1 MLKLILL
8 SSIYFIEVYTMSKF
22 IHKILAIMSTLL
34 ILFVVLFSIIFSY
47 LFIQHSQ
54 NVEKS
59 RLESTALSLADS
71 FGKTSTE
78 SLTNIYNNNVLQLI
92 DTVNQAEIWLIDKNS
107 LQISG
112 CKINPN
118 LTYNQL
124 SSNSANEI
132 QEIFSGKNIT
142 STNFNDFT
150 NSQNITIGVPVYS
163 NGQIIGALLLHSQLP
178 TLKFS
183 WYDGI
188 ALMFFCSVLLFIV
201 LIFLLYKLLKRY
213 VIPLQVL
220 NNFIDKMLQHN
231 YNTRLKSTSN
241 DEISLLAQKLNSL
254 ASHLQNVES
263 SCQLKTQA
271 SSNIII
277 KTAYKL
283 HTPIKNLKQN
293 LKDFSNIYIH
303 CNPTPIEE
311 MHKNIDRISSITT
324 NLLDLSEL
332 NCQEFKLQK
341 DLLNIIEILKQSIE
355 SRQKF
360 ANEKQ
365 ISLHLNINLA
375 QNIILYT
382 GDKNRLKQ
390 MFSETI
396 DKALQLYPQNSD
408 LNININED
416 DDNYYI
422 YLQNT
427 NNEIT
432 ISDLPEMFQ
441 QFYKPEVDDSLLN
454 SIELKIAHHLASLHH
469 IKLTYEQINDNYTI
483 FKFIIAK

>member
-1 MLKLILL
+1 
-8 SSIYFIEVYTMSKF
+8 
-22 IHKILAIMSTLL
+22 
-34 ILFVVLFSIIFSY
+34 
-47 LFIQHSQ
+47 
-54 NVEKS
+54 
-59 RLESTALSLADS
+59 
-71 FGKTSTE
+71 
-78 SLTNIYNNNVLQLI
+78 
-92 DTVNQAEIWLIDKNS
+92 
-107 LQISG
+107 
-112 CKINPN
+112 
-118 LTYNQL
+118 
-124 SSNSANEI
+124 
-132 QEIFSGKNIT
+132 
-142 STNFNDFT
+142 
-150 NSQNITIGVPVYS
+150 
-163 NGQIIGALLLHSQLP
+163 
-178 TLKFS
+178 
-183 WYDGI
+183 
-188 ALMFFCSVLLFIV
+188 
-201 LIFLLYKLLKRY
+201 
-213 VIPLQVL
+213 
-220 NNFIDKMLQHN
+220 
-231 YNTRLKSTSN
+231 
-241 DEISLLAQKLNSL
+241 
-254 ASHLQNVES
+254 
-263 SCQLKTQA
+263 
-271 SSNIII
+271 
-277 KTAYKL
+277 
-283 HTPIKNLKQN
+283 
-293 LKDFSNIYIH
+293 
-303 CNPTPIEE
+303 

-427 NNEIT
+427 NDEIT

-483 FKFIIAK
+483 FKFIISK